1 MTTPGLEY
9 QAGSWW
15 VDQPWGSA
23 GSTFDSMIDGLRGDR
38 PNTGR
43 ARFELEDGCLSC
55 QLSELRV
62 QEQSHHI
69 EHRTHGAW
77 HVEQCAYRPLLG
89 SEAFPDPTGTI
100 TGFLHLPQAV

>member
-1 MTTPGLEY
+1 MASVVTDRTLEE
-9 QAGSWW
+9 QSLNWKTAVQDVS
-15 VDQPWGSA
+15 
-23 GSTFDSMIDGLRGDR
+23 R
-38 PNTGR
+38 P
-43 ARFELEDGCLSC
+43 
-55 QLSELRV
+55 ELRV
-62 QEQSHHI
+62 QEQRHHI